1 MEPTQEQANEER
13 IDETVGN
20 EIVGNERPVDPDFD
34 ASRIAQMLHNAGAN
48 ILLND
53 LDASLCNEAVAKVG
67 ERCKLIKFGCFF

>member
-34 ASRIAQMLHNAGAN
+34 ASRIAQMLQV
-48 ILLND
+48 L
-53 LDASLCNEAVAKVG
+53 SL
-67 ERCKLIKFGCFF
+67 IHI